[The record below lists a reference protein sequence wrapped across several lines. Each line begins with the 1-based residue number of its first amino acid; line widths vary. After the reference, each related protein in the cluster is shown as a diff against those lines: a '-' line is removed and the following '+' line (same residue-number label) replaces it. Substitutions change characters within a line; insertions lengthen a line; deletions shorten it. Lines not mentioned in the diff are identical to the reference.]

1 MHQNAPEPP
10 IPPVAATHITGSQ
23 AEPQWHNPQKLRSP
37 GAGYRFCL
45 ITETEE
51 DATDWWDNS
60 LWAWT
65 DMYDTPRE
73 RFLKADITYR
83 TDKPLP

>member
-1 MHQNAPEPP
+1 MHQNAPEPL
-10 IPPVAATHITGSQ
+10 PPSLVATTPTP
-23 AEPQWHNPQKLRSP
+23 PQKWHNPQKLRST

-60 LWAWT
+60 LWAWS
-65 DMYDTPRE
+65 DLHDTPRE
-73 RFLKADITYR
+73 RFLMADVTYR